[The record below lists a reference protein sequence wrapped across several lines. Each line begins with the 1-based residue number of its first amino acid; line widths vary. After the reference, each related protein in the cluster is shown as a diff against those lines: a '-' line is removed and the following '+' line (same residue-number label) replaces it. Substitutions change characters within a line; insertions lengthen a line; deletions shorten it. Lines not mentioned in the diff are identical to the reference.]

1 MRLESN
7 QRFLKVYDLRILYS
21 FLLSFYSEC
30 KKEKIKKILKFTE
43 RKTKMRNFIAF
54 TYEHEYWYE
63 RRNSSIESVSIC
75 RAQKGDID
83 H

>member
-1 MRLESN
+1 
-7 QRFLKVYDLRILYS
+7 
-21 FLLSFYSEC
+21 
-30 KKEKIKKILKFTE
+30 
-43 RKTKMRNFIAF
+43 MRNFIAF

>member
-1 MRLESN
+1 MQKRKN
-7 QRFLKVYDLRILYS
+7 
-21 FLLSFYSEC
+21 
-30 KKEKIKKILKFTE
+30 KENFKIYRKE
-43 RKTKMRNFIAF
+43 KTKMRNFIAF